1 MVIKGDF
8 LTNVG
13 TKVNVAITIDDGTS
27 EVLTI
32 GDEGLYFVAE
42 EPITIKTEGH
52 DDVTT
57 TILPRS
63 CSIRLVADRFIPQL
77 YQKDYTTSR
86 VVVQEEIEGETVTLF
101 AGYLTPMTLSQGFT
115 SPMEEVELNCI
126 DYLGALQYSRYRG
139 IKSKVQWDVFSEN
152 ASNRSFADIF
162 ADTFNG
168 IGVTYYNIPQQA
180 NGGTAMSL
188 LINERLFLGDSF
200 DDLWT
205 NDKVVEAIV
214 KYLNCYIT
222 TNGGVVVVRSLASRQ
237 DGDAIEIDSSISF
250 GTDHQISIG
259 EVYSKIE
266 LSCDLKS
273 EDKPLPSPLDEDS
286 FESPFD
292 RKQLYMRE
300 WICPPPSKSDM
311 KDDDLAWHWTMD
323 RARKLQDGETI
334 FAEGLKKRDWHIR
347 QLYPK
352 GWTMHEP
359 GEMATPAKN
368 VAGWQNS
375 RADMVTRLCGC
386 TALKLEAVTKNYSP
400 SDTTSQ
406 ATSDAKTSI
415 VIGVHGMLKNQATL
429 EEEIISHAPRATYNG
444 NFVSLS
450 PVDAATTNYVVIS
463 GSVALQA
470 YRSSMYNAKG
480 ADRCTARCYEYYK
493 AQTPIATPTA
503 WLNNDNDNLTK
514 YPLIPFLADEE
525 RCEFK
530 YEGQN
535 GYALDKIGRLPVLAC
550 MLRVGNKCVVENGNS
565 GDISSFEW
573 RQYKRREECA
583 SDAEYFSQCF
593 YISIDPKIGDY
604 IIGQEYSIRNNIS
617 PEMGIEG
624 SGIAIPIKAINDIK
638 GAISFSILGPVALSW
653 DKWTDNRSWWD
664 RLWGIH
670 KHTVTSV
677 PLLKSV
683 ERIWLNDFN
692 VKIVSDNAGYDPLEE
707 KDLVYVSAEDESFYN
722 TMELDFDICSA
733 LNANERQ
740 SLGLKE
746 STGVATPINPDGS
759 AVTALRFGSI
769 LEKPEIMYVDTIYNA
784 VSTPKIELEHSLKRE
799 MVDDLISSRFVH
811 PALGDKIFYPIGW
824 EIKVKEGEARAYLR
838 EC

>member
-168 IGVTYYNIPQQA
+168 IGVTYDNIPQQA

-222 TNGGVVVVRSLASRQ
+222 TNGGVVVVRSLSSRQ
-237 DGDAIEIDSSISF
+237 EGDAIEIDSNISF

-266 LSCDLKS
+266 LNCDLKS
-273 EDKPLPSPLDEDS
+273 EDEPLPSPLDDDS

-292 RKQLYMRE
+292 RKQLYMSE
-300 WICPPPSKSDM
+300 WVCPPPSNI
-311 KDDDLAWHWTMD
+311 KDEHDALHWSQENAT
-323 RARKLQDGETI
+323 KLRDGEEV
-334 FAEGLKKRDWHIR
+334 FAEGLKKRDWYIR
-347 QLYPK
+347 QLFPK
-352 GWTMHEP
+352 GWVMHEP
-359 GEMATPAKN
+359 GEMATPAKD
-368 VAGWQNS
+368 VAEWQNS
-375 RADMVTRLCGC
+375 RADLVTKLCGC
-386 TALKLEAVTKNYSP
+386 TALKLDSVTKNYSP

-406 ATSDAKTSI
+406 ASTSTKTSMI
-415 VIGVHGMLKNQATL
+415 IGVHGMSKDQATL
-429 EEEIISHAPRATYNG
+429 EADITNHAPRATYNG

-450 PVDAATTNYVVIS
+450 PTDDATTNYVVIS

-470 YRSSMYNAKG
+470 LRSGVYRKKDEEKYTVRFS
-480 ADRCTARCYEYYK
+480 EYYK
-493 AQTPIATPTA
+493 AQTTSASPIAWA
-503 WLNNDNDNLTK
+503 DNFK
-514 YPLIPFLADEE
+514 KFPLIPFLAEEE
-525 RCEFK
+525 RCEYK

-535 GYALDKIGRLPVLAC
+535 GYALDNIGRLPVLAC

-617 PEMGIEG
+617 PAMGIEG
-624 SGIAIPIKAINDIK
+624 SGIAIPVKAINDVK
-638 GAISFSILGPVALSW
+638 GDISFSILGPVALSW

-664 RLWGIH
+664 RLWGTH
-670 KHTVTSV
+670 KHMVTSV

-692 VKIVSDNAGYDPLEE
+692 VKVVSDNAGYDPLEE

-722 TMELDFDICSA
+722 TMEVDFDICSA
-733 LNANERQ
+733 LTANERQ
-740 SLGLKE
+740 QLGVKE

-759 AVTALRFGSI
+759 AVTSLRFGSI

-799 MVDDLISSRFVH
+799 MIDDLISSRFVH
-811 PALGDKIFYPIGW
+811 PALGDKIFYPKGW